1 MVLIETASKKAI
13 KKAVG
18 ATDDSIFNKIVIEI
32 TSKYNKL
39 YNNDKISEECDV
51 IS

>member
-1 MVLIETASKKAI
+1 MVLIETGSKKAT

-32 TSKYNKL
+32 MSKAKKL